1 MSSTAGAYGADFYAY
16 QQAGSRSSADVI
28 VPAVRDLVRPASVID
43 VGCGVG
49 TWLSAFARG
58 GVADFLGLDGDYVP
72 RKDLQIPADRFRET
86 DLSQPFAVPRVFDL
100 ALSLEVAEHLPPA
113 SAPGFIASLTRLAPA
128 VLFSAAVPH
137 QGGWHH
143 VNEQWPQYWAELFAR
158 EHFHP
163 LDCFRERFWTAAN
176 VRWWYAQ
183 NTVLFL
189 RDDHPLWQTHA
200 RPTEPLRAL
209 VHPENYLLRV
219 ADLAEATRRRTTRET
234 LRRIAVDVASL
245 PTRALDALRGRN
257 HNQS

>member
-1 MSSTAGAYGADFYAY
+1 MSTVGTYGADFYAY
-16 QQAGSRSSADVI
+16 QQAGSLSSADVI
-28 VPAVRDLVRPASVID
+28 VPAVCDLVRPSSVID

-58 GVADFLGLDGDYVP
+58 GVGDFLGLDGDYVP

-86 DLSQPFAVPRVFDL
+86 DLSQPFALPRVFDL
-100 ALSLEVAEHLPPA
+100 AVSLEVAEHLPPP
-113 SAPGFIASLTRLAPA
+113 SARGFIASLTRLAPA

-143 VNEQWPQYWAELFAR
+143 VNEQWPQYWAELFAQER
-158 EHFHP
+158 FFP
-163 LDCFRERFWTAAN
+163 LDCFRERFWTATN

-183 NTVLFL
+183 NVVLFL
-189 RDDHPLWQTHA
+189 RDDHQLWQTHA
-200 RPTEPLRAL
+200 RSSAPLRAL

-245 PTRALDALRGRN
+245 PKRALDVFRGA
-257 HNQS
+257 SSS